1 MAGRFN
7 LRAPAPKESVIQRQ
21 MLGVIATIPGCWVVD
36 PVHMKGPERGRSRAT
51 PRQHFDV
58 LLERVRSTAA
68 AEQPGIICW
77 RQNTGVA
84 KMTGKGGKERPVT
97 FSIPGTPD
105 IVGMVVPFGTFFG
118 LEVKRPGGRLSE
130 AQERFRAIVRCSGG
144 IYLQCDD
151 PSAVRDLV
159 HEALSSVARAPD
171 PQSPLRAPSWMAG

>member
-1 MAGRFN
+1 MAGSFK

-36 PVHMKGPERGRSRAT
+36 PVHMKGPERGRSRVT
-51 PRQHFDV
+51 SRQHFDL
-58 LLERVRSTAA
+58 LLERVRSVAT
-68 AEQPGIICW
+68 AEQPGLICW

-130 AQERFRAIVRCSGG
+130 AQERFQALVRCAGG
-144 IYLQCDD
+144 IILRCDD
-151 PSAVRDLV
+151 PRAVRDLV
-159 HEALSSVARAPD
+159 REALSSAAWAPGVE
-171 PQSPLRAPSWMAG
+171 SPLRPPAGMPG